1 VKGLFVRGKPPEPRV
16 APGCDSDG
24 GEPWPSILVRIKGS
38 ALIREDG
45 WKLLRSGEAM
55 VIKTQIVAF
64 QSDSRKGT
72 YHDGDRMEDRGQ
84 GDSGGSHRLDAN
96 WERQLGT
103 KDRLAEKAF
112 CDAWTFCKRRSVTLL
127 FGFLLGKR
135 VQHFSG

>member
-1 VKGLFVRGKPPEPRV
+1 MKGLFVRGKPPEPRV
-16 APGCDSDG
+16 EPGCDSDG

-72 YHDGDRMEDRGQ
+72 YEFWARYVPPSILPSDE
-84 GDSGGSHRLDAN
+84 N
-96 WERQLGT
+96 I
-103 KDRLAEKAF
+103 LAAVK
-112 CDAWTFCKRRSVTLL
+112 
-127 FGFLLGKR
+127 
-135 VQHFSG
+135 FSISENGLKSRC